1 MDIATI
7 LADVQL
13 AIKLGKLAYDTGV
26 DAAPFVMTAY
36 NILFKGKVLTAEE
49 RAAMVAKEQSMR
61 AGIDAQIA
69 EDEKTED

>member
-1 MDIATI
+1 MDLATI

-13 AIKLGKLAYDTGV
+13 AVKLGKMAYDIGV
-26 DAAPFVMTAY
+26 DSAPFMLDAY
-36 NILFKGKVLTAEE
+36 NILFKGKVLTADE

-61 AGIDAQIA
+61 ASIDAQIA